1 MTSDLITLI
10 PVAAGLVATLLARSL
25 VAWVEVR
32 GRIRSLHIA
41 LRDTDPEQRAEII
54 RALRDRS

>member
-10 PVAAGLVATLLARSL
+10 PVAAGLVTTLLARSL

-32 GRIRSLHIA
+32 GRIRSLRIA
-41 LRDTDPEQRAEII
+41 LRGTDPEQRAEII
-54 RALRDRS
+54 RALRERP